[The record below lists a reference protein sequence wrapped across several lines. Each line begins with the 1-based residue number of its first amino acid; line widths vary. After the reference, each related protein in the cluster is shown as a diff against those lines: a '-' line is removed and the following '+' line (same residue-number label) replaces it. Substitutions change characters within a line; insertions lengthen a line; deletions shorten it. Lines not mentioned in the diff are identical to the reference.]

1 MWKGQAARLAFAPQD
16 GIEVIV
22 TGRVTTYPGRSK
34 YQIVIETMEL
44 AGEGALMAL
53 FEKLKAQ
60 LVAEGLFEKSLA
72 RFLEP
77 RSEEHTSELQS
88 LMRISFAAFCLKQ
101 TQTPHHTRYYICLS
115 IQSHVTTNKY
125 ILN

>member
-44 AGEGALMAL
+44 AGESALMAP

-60 LVAEGLFEKSLA
+60 REAEGLFEKS
-72 RFLEP
+72 RRRSPPPFLP
-77 RSEEHTSELQS
+77 QGTGVLHSPPGAVNRALPHPLQ
-88 LMRISFAAFCLKQ
+88 
-101 TQTPHHTRYYICLS
+101 
-115 IQSHVTTNKY
+115 
-125 ILN
+125 

>member
-1 MWKGQAARLAFAPQD
+1 MRISDWSSDVCSSDLLKRLVEGEFGHVRLRGEISGYKRAASGHAYLSLKDESAVIDGVMWKGQAARLAFAPQD

-60 LVAEGLFEKSLA
+60 LEAEGLFEK
-72 RFLEP
+72 
-77 RSEEHTSELQS
+77 
-88 LMRISFAAFCLKQ
+88 
-101 TQTPHHTRYYICLS
+101 
-115 IQSHVTTNKY
+115 
-125 ILN
+125 